1 MCSCDQ
7 SLVTVAFLWEKLSQP
22 QFYRDLTTETVFF
35 EGWSLFKFNNLRLAL
50 GTNLKFC
57 TSVTKGLKIK
67 VRKFW
72 GLIDTFVEV
81 TGEKL
86 VVGPLC
92 PPPWPILNRVN
103 IIRYNS
109 DGWERKISISFFIL
123 LTQWHEFLAPK
134 LTNFYIFII
143 PYALTVTLFSKS
155 HLTARF
161 YWNNYYLW
169 RIFFESK

>member
-1 MCSCDQ
+1 M
-7 SLVTVAFLWEKLSQP
+7 TWE
-22 QFYRDLTTETVFF
+22 TAFF
-35 EGWSLFKFNNLRLAL
+35 EGWSWFKFNNLGLAL

-57 TSVTKGLKIK
+57 TSVIKGLKIK

-72 GLIDTFVEV
+72 ELIRTFVEF
-81 TGEKL
+81 TGQKL
-86 VVGPLC
+86 VGGPFC
-92 PPPWPILNRVN
+92 PSPTPSPILNRVN
-103 IIRYNS
+103 IIRHNS
-109 DGWERKISISFFIL
+109 EGWERKISISFFIL

-161 YWNNYYLW
+161 YWNNYYLL
-169 RIFFESK
+169 RIFF